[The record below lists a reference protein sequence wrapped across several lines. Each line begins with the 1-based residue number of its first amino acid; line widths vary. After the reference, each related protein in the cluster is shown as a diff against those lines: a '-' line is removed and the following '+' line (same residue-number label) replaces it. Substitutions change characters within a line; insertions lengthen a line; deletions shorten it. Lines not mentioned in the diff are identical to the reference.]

1 MKGDEMKKC
10 PYCAE
15 EVQDEA
21 KFCRFCGRSLTE
33 APPPDYSMVR
43 RNLDETLNRYMGAG
57 YTLMG
62 RTETTAILEKKKRP
76 NVMVTI
82 IWVLLLWPVALIYAF
97 TRGSYNAQLSLQPDG
112 SVLEMGGTLEKFE
125 KDKRNSQITT
135 WVLLGIILAL
145 IAFAIIMGM
154 INS

>member
-1 MKGDEMKKC
+1 MKKC

-21 KFCRFCGRSLTE
+21 KFCRFCGRNLTD
-33 APPPDYSMVR
+33 APPPDFSMVR
-43 RNLDETLNRYMGAG
+43 RNLDDTVNRYLTAG
-57 YTLMG
+57 YNVMG

-76 NVMVTI
+76 NVMVVI

-112 SVLEMGGTLEKFE
+112 RVDEMGGTLEKFE
-125 KDKRNSQITT
+125 KDKKNSQITT
-135 WVLLGIILAL
+135 WVLLGIMILL
-145 IAFAIIMGM
+145 IIFVIIAASQG
-154 INS
+154 